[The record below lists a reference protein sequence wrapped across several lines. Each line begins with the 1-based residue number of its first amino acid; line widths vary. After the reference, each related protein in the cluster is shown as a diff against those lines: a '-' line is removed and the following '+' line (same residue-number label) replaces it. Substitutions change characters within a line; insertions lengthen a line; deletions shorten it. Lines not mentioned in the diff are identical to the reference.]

1 MYFHRE
7 IYEQLLANADFKKA
21 LIILGPRQVGKAT
34 LIQKVAEQI
43 SPAYL
48 YLNGD
53 EFPVQQ
59 ALQNANLAFLKA
71 FVGDYKCIVIDE
83 AQRIPNIGLTVKIML
98 DNIQGIQL
106 MVTGSSSLELA
117 STINEPLTGRKW
129 EYQLFPLSWNELV
142 KGLGLMHSLASLSNL
157 LIFGLYPEVVT
168 SAGQEIPVLSNLASS
183 YLYRDLLNYQG
194 IRRPELLSR
203 ILQALAWQVGSEV
216 SFNKLSQTVQADKNT
231 VQNYIDLL
239 EKSFIIKKLN
249 PFSRNL
255 RGEINK
261 SRKIYFV
268 DNGILNSVTG
278 NYSPLPNRSDVGGLW
293 ENFLIGERQKMLRY
307 NGFYGRVYFWR
318 NVAGQEIDYLE
329 EIDGKIYPF
338 EFKWNPKAHVK
349 FPKVFAETYH
359 PEDLQ
364 VIHKENFWQWLQV
377 YPYSK

>member
-1 MYFHRE
+1 MHFHRE
-7 IYEQLLANADFKKA
+7 IYEQLLARADFKKA
-21 LIILGPRQVGKAT
+21 LIILGPRQVGKTT
-34 LIQKVAEQI
+34 LIRKVAEQI

-157 LIFGLYPEVVT
+157 LVFGLYPEVVT

-216 SFNKLSQTVQADKNT
+216 SFNELSQTVQADKNT
-231 VQNYIDLL
+231 VQNYMDLL
-239 EKSFIIKKLN
+239 EKSFIVKKLN

-278 NYSPLPNRSDVGGLW
+278 NYSPLTNRSDVGGLW

-338 EFKWNPKAHVK
+338 EFKWNPKANVK
-349 FPKVFAETYH
+349 FPRVFAETYH

>member
-1 MYFHRE
+1 MYFNRE
-7 IYEQLLANADFKKA
+7 IFTKLVSKADFKKA
-21 LIILGPRQVGKAT
+21 LILLGPRQVGKTT
-34 LIQKVAEQI
+34 LIKKIAERI
-43 SPAYL
+43 SPSYL

-53 EFPVQQ
+53 ELPTQQ

-71 FVGDYKCIVIDE
+71 YVGNHKCIVIDE
-83 AQRIPNIGLTVKIML
+83 AQRIPNIGLTVKIIL
-98 DNIQGIQL
+98 DNIEGIQVL
-106 MVTGSSSLELA
+106 VTGSSSLELA

-142 KGLGLMHSLASLSNL
+142 NGLGLPNCLSSLGNFLV
-157 LIFGLYPEVVT
+157 FGSYPEVVT

-183 YLYRDLLNYQG
+183 YLYKDLLNYQG

-203 ILQALAWQVGSEV
+203 ILQALAWQVGAEV
-216 SFNKLSQTVQADKNT
+216 SLNELSQTVQADKNT

-239 EKSFIIKKLN
+239 EKSFIINKLN

-255 RGEINK
+255 RGEINR
-261 SRKIYFV
+261 SRKVYFV

-278 NYSPLPNRSDVGGLW
+278 NYAPLANRSDVGGLW
-293 ENFLIGERQKMLRY
+293 ENFMIAERQKLLKY

-318 NVAGQEIDYLE
+318 NVSGQEIDYLE

-338 EFKWNPKAHVK
+338 EFKWNPKAKVK
-349 FPKVFAETYH
+349 FPRIFAENYRS
-359 PEDLQ
+359 EELQ
-364 VIHKENFWQWLQV
+364 VIHQENFWQWLQT